1 MINGVILQ
9 IVQAT
14 GVSADTIKA
23 AADAVKPV
31 LAALPNPL
39 KHAEITLSFWDLT
52 LKGGP
57 VMIPI
62 ALLSILG
69 IYIFIERFMIIRRAS
84 MEDSNFMDHIRDF
97 MHEGRMDSALSLCR
111 NNNTPIARMIEK
123 GIHRLG
129 RPLGDIN
136 AAIENVGNL
145 EVAKLE
151 KNIALLATVAG
162 GAPMLGFLGTV
173 TGLVKAF
180 YDMSVAGNNIDIQ
193 LLSGGIYQAMVTT
206 VAGLI
211 VGIIAYFCYN
221 ILVAKIQKV
230 VYMLQFRASEF
241 MDLLHEPNKQ

>member
-14 GVSADTIKA
+14 GSAADTVKA
-23 AADAVKPV
+23 AADTVKQV
-31 LAALPNPL
+31 LTTIPQPA
-39 KHAEITLSFWDLT
+39 KHSEITLSLWDLT

-62 ALLSILG
+62 AILSILG
-69 IYIFIERFMIIRRAS
+69 IYIFIERYIIISRAS
-84 MEDSNFMDHIRDF
+84 KEDSNFMNNIRDF

-111 NNNTPIARMIEK
+111 SNNTPIARMIEK
-123 GIHRLG
+123 GINRIG

-145 EVAKLE
+145 EVARLE

-180 YDMSVAGNNIDIQ
+180 YDMSVSSNNIDIQ

-221 ILVAKIQKV
+221 ILVAKVQKV

-241 MDLLHEPNKQ
+241 MDLLHEPAK